1 MVYLRKKYQN
11 ERRMC
16 YEYGKNEN
24 EFIGTIEFDVGISKN
39 VDISKRNVDLKY
51 YNDYA
56 FCRLT
61 TSALQGIA
69 KFIRDNSFPEN
80 YLRATH

>member
-1 MVYLRKKYQN
+1 MVYLHKKYFN
-11 ERRMC
+11 KNRMC
-16 YEYGKNEN
+16 YEYGGSEKEY
-24 EFIGTIEFDVGISKN
+24 IGTIEFDVN
-39 VDISKRNVDLKY
+39 VSDNADFSDRNPKLKY
-51 YNDYA
+51 YKGYS

-69 KFIRDNSFPEN
+69 KFIRENNFPEN